1 MNFHSRNVQYY
12 FKILFSSHE
21 NNCFDFVSIWTELS
35 FLKIEKSIRCLQNC
49 YVMILVT
56 LFETVDQD
64 VILVETSVKNV
75 NIDELALVI
84 EKVVCDLNEYDLLQL
99 TKTFNLLSNN
109 LENKGKR
116 HLKKIIERCCEG
128 ILDEDDISDDVKKP
142 EVTHNEGK
150 STTAS
155 TDQQEQH
162 GVSRTSSVIAAAD
175 VSGVEG
181 NNQLNFFRQ
190 LGLLNPLRKDL
201 IR

>member
-84 EKVVCDLNEYDLLQL
+84 EKE
-99 TKTFNLLSNN
+99 
-109 LENKGKR
+109 
-116 HLKKIIERCCEG
+116 
-128 ILDEDDISDDVKKP
+128 
-142 EVTHNEGK
+142 
-150 STTAS
+150 
-155 TDQQEQH
+155 
-162 GVSRTSSVIAAAD
+162 
-175 VSGVEG
+175 
-181 NNQLNFFRQ
+181 
-190 LGLLNPLRKDL
+190 
-201 IR
+201 